1 MKKVLL
7 GSVVVAALL
16 MSGCGG
22 SDSPKKENNTTKPT
36 PSTKDTTPPTISPAV
51 SGKPG
56 EALALSKFATDDKGL
71 KSVNISGTDSDKFKV
86 NDDNTITLPSAEGT
100 YTITI
105 VAVDKS
111 GNQATSDLKVTVKAG
126 DTTPPATDN
135 SAFSIKNINGL
146 DWTPIKPEDDND
158 TISGRQLQNN
168 ASAMC
173 TELGGELPT
182 ATQLTTEV
190 ANQLRSTDFV
200 KDAPNLFVVWYKDAD
215 KGYFFNGKDSN
226 GSEDVPDYAPED
238 PGTTF
243 YYTCVK
249 PSQAN

>member
-1 MKKVLL
+1 MKKVLF

-16 MSGCGG
+16 MSGCGSSSSNDDG
-22 SDSPKKENNTTKPT
+22 NTTNPTPSTQDTTKPT
-36 PSTKDTTPPTISPAV
+36 ISTVI
-51 SGKPG
+51 SGKVG
-56 EALALSKFATDDKGL
+56 ETLQLSKFATDDRGL
-71 KSVNISGTDSDKFKV
+71 KSVNLSGADSDKFTI
-86 NDDNTITLPSAEGT
+86 NDDNTIKLPAKAGT
-100 YTITI
+100 YHITI
-105 VAVDKS
+105 KAEDNA
-111 GNQATSDLKVTVKAG
+111 GNKAEADVTVTVADSG
-126 DTTPPATDN
+126 TTPPPAGN
-135 SAFSIKNINGL
+135 SAFSIKSINGL

-190 ANQLRSTDFV
+190 ANKLRDTDFV

-226 GSEDVPDYAPED
+226 GSEDVPDYSPED
-238 PGTTF
+238 AGTTF

-249 PSQAN
+249 PSQSN